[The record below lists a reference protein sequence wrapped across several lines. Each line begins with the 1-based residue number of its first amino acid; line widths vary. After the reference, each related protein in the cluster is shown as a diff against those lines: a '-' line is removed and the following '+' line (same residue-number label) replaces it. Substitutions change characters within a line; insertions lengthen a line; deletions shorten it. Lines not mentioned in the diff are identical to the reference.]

1 MKRNNLNKIKTSL
14 LGAASL
20 MLVFTSCKKDG
31 NPNNL
36 PPVDPADYVGTIDGY
51 RSSDDIFPENLVA
64 YWNFD
69 NNTNENLTNSAPTT
83 ASNASLVD
91 GGVRGRALSLNAG
104 FLYYARQFPKF
115 TRDSLRNFTIS
126 TWVKILNNGTRRT
139 MLLQLARPN
148 MLNGNINFN
157 LNTNSF
163 PASNTT
169 TLRIQPTFM
178 TQTGG
183 LQDNLNSTTSPT
195 IGMDKWTHIVITYTI
210 QTGVF
215 DIYADGVKIGNFP
228 NRGTVNTFFCHEPNE
243 FIIGSNYNGIPG
255 RAVNT
260 DASFA
265 PMTGQIDEIRVY
277 NRALGEA
284 FVRALFN
291 LGRAN
296 K

>member
-1 MKRNNLNKIKTSL
+1 MKQYNFIHVK
-14 LGAASL
+14 ASMIGVASF
-20 MLVFTSCKKDG
+20 MLVMSSCKKDG

-36 PPVDPADYVGTIDGY
+36 PDVNPSDYTGTIDGY
-51 RSSDDIFPENLVA
+51 RSSDDVFPENLVA

-83 ASNASLVD
+83 TANASLVD

-104 FLYYARQFPKF
+104 FLYFARQFPKF

-178 TQTGG
+178 TQAGG
-183 LQDNLNSTTSPT
+183 FQDNLNSTNSPT

-215 DIYADGVKIGNFP
+215 DIYADGVKVGNFP

-255 RAVNT
+255 KAVNT

>member
-1 MKRNNLNKIKTSL
+1 MKRNIFNNVRKTL
-14 LGAASL
+14 IGAASL
-20 MLVFTSCKKDG
+20 MLVFSSCKKDG

-36 PPVDPADYVGTIDGY
+36 PDVNPDDFAGTIDGY
-51 RSSDDIFPENLVA
+51 RSSDEVFPENLVA

-69 NNTNENLTNSAPTT
+69 NNTNENLTNAAPTT

-91 GGVRGRALSLNAG
+91 GGVRGRALNLNAG

-115 TRDSLRNFTIS
+115 IPDSLRNFSIS
-126 TWVKILNNGTRRT
+126 VWVKILNNGSRRT
-139 MLLQLARPN
+139 MLMQLARPN

-157 LNTNSF
+157 LNTNQF

-183 LQDNLNSTTSPT
+183 LQDNLNTTVSPT
-195 IGMDKWTHIVITYTI
+195 IGMDKWTHIVITYDR

-215 DIYADGVKIGNFP
+215 HNYADGVRVGNFP

-255 RAVNT
+255 KAVNT

>member
-36 PPVDPADYVGTIDGY
+36 PPVDPADYLGTIDGY